1 MAGVNRRRIVAGNW
15 KMHGDREALGELAAG
30 LATLPAAQAE
40 SMPEV
45 VVFPPYPY
53 LSTVN
58 RVLEERKR
66 EGGIAVQVGA
76 QDVSAHPGGAH
87 TGEVSA
93 SMLADCGC
101 SHVLVGHSERRA
113 SCGETDELV
122 AGKFARAWS
131 AALAPVLCVGET
143 LSERNAGRTAEVVLR
158 QLGAVLDRCGAAGFA
173 KAVLAYEPV
182 WAIGTGH
189 TATPGQA
196 QEVHAV
202 LRGAIARADAKIAA
216 GLRILYGGSVK
227 GSNAAALFAQP
238 DIDGGLVGGASL
250 DLKDFWRI
258 ITAQVKR

>member
-1 MAGVNRRRIVAGNW
+1 MAGIDRRRIVAGNW
-15 KMHGDREALGELAAG
+15 KMHGARAALGELAAG
-30 LATLPAAQAE
+30 LAGPVAADAGPI
-40 SMPEV
+40 PEV

-53 LSTVN
+53 LAMVR
-58 RVLEERKR
+58 RVLAERSR
-66 EGGIAVQVGA
+66 QGSIAVQVGA
-76 QDVSAHPGGAH
+76 QDVSAHPDGAH

-113 SCGETDELV
+113 SRGETDELV
-122 AGKFARAWS
+122 AAKFARAAS
-131 AALAPVLCVGET
+131 ASLTPVLCVGET
-143 LSERNAGRTAEVVLR
+143 LSERNAGNTAEVVMR
-158 QLGAVLDRCGAAGFA
+158 QFGAVLDRCGAAGFEN
-173 KAVLAYEPV
+173 AVLAYEPV

-196 QEVHAV
+196 QEVHAI
-202 LRGAIARADAKIAA
+202 LRGAMARADAKIAD

-227 GSNAAALFAQP
+227 GANAAALFAQP

-258 ITAQVKR
+258 ITAQTAG

>member
-1 MAGVNRRRIVAGNW
+1 MVGVNRRRIVAGNW
-15 KMHGDREALGELAAG
+15 KMHGARAVLEELAGG
-30 LATLPAAQAE
+30 LSARPAAQAE
-40 SMPEV
+40 SAPEV

-53 LSTVN
+53 LAAVK
-58 RVLEERKR
+58 RVVEER
-66 EGGIAVQVGA
+66 GGQGSIAVQLGA
-76 QDVSAHPGGAH
+76 QDVSAHPQGAH

-113 SCGETDELV
+113 LYGETDELV
-122 AGKFARAWS
+122 AAKFVQ
-131 AALAPVLCVGET
+131 AASEALTPVLCVGET
-143 LSERNAGRTAEVVLR
+143 LSERKAGRTAEVVLR
-158 QLGAVLDRCGAAGFA
+158 QLGAVLEHCGAAGFQ

-196 QEVHAV
+196 QEVHAI
-202 LRGAIARADAKIAA
+202 LRAAIARADAKIAQ

-227 GSNAAALFAQP
+227 GANAAALFAQP

-258 ITAQVKR
+258 ITA